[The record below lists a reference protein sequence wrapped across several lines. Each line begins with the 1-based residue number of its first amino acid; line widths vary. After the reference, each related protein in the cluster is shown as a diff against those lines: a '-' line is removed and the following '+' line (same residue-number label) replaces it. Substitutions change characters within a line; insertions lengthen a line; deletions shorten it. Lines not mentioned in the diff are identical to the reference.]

1 MVPLWFTSPNIMMMV
16 ADPVSLTPTPPS
28 ASVSDV
34 NALRAPATAKAVL
47 LGLRQVRGGVV
58 RVAYPDGGEHSYGD
72 GAGVVIALRV
82 KDWRFARRVV
92 TNGDIGLAEG
102 FMAGEWETD
111 DLPALLTLLA
121 DNIERFQRLL
131 EGSALGKAANWLRHI
146 MRPNTRS
153 GSRKNILEHYDL
165 GNRFYEA
172 WLDRTMT
179 YSSARFD
186 DSLVKDLES
195 GQIAKYRALAE
206 QLELKPDEHVLEIGC
221 GWGGFAEFAA
231 REYGVR
237 VTGITISDEQLDYAR
252 DRIERAG
259 LADRVEI
266 RRQDYRD
273 VEGQFDK
280 VVSIEM
286 FEAVGE
292 KYWPAYFG
300 KINDVLKPGGRASLQ
315 IITIDNRLFD
325 KYRRRAD
332 FIQRYVFPG
341 GMLVSM
347 DRLKQ
352 ETANAGLAWRRVEA
366 FGQSYADTLSEWAR
380 RFTAKWQDIRAM
392 GFDERFKQFWLFYLG
407 YCEAGFRT
415 GRTDVV
421 QVALAKPV

>member
-1 MVPLWFTSPNIMMMV
+1 MTMV
-16 ADPVSLTPTPPS
+16 ADPVSTEPALLR
-28 ASVSDV
+28 ASVSNV
-34 NALRAPATAKAVL
+34 NALRAPASAKAVL
-47 LGLRQVRGGVV
+47 LGLRQIRGGA
-58 RVAYPDGGEHSYGD
+58 VALTYPDGASHTYGD
-72 GAGVVIALRV
+72 VTGPIIALRV
-82 KDWRFARRVV
+82 KDWRFAPRVI

-111 DLPALLTLLA
+111 DLPGLLTLLA

-153 GSRKNILEHYDL
+153 GSRRNILAHYDL

-186 DSLVKDLES
+186 ETEVQDLEA

-206 QLELKPDEHVLEIGC
+206 QLELKADEHVLEIGC

-252 DRIERAG
+252 ARMERAG
-259 LADRVEI
+259 LSDRVEI

-300 KINDVLKPGGRASLQ
+300 KINEVLKPGGRASLQ

-347 DRLKQ
+347 DRLKE
-352 ETANAGLAWRRVEA
+352 ETDRAGLAWKRVEA
-366 FGQSYADTLSEWAR
+366 FGLSYAETLAEWAK

-392 GFDERFKQFWLFYLG
+392 GFDERFKQLWLFYLG

-421 QVALAKPV
+421 QVALAKPA

>member
-1 MVPLWFTSPNIMMMV
+1 MTMV
-16 ADPVSLTPTPPS
+16 ADPVSTEPAPLR
-28 ASVSDV
+28 ASVSNV
-34 NALRAPATAKAVL
+34 NALRAPASAKAVL
-47 LGLRQVRGGVV
+47 LGLRQIRGGAVV
-58 RVAYPDGGEHSYGD
+58 VTYPDGASHTYGD
-72 GAGVVIALRV
+72 VIGPVIGLRI
-82 KDWRFARRVV
+82 KDWRFAPRVI

-102 FMAGEWETD
+102 YMAGEWQTD

-153 GSRKNILEHYDL
+153 GSRKNILAHYDL

-186 DSLVKDLES
+186 ETEVQDLEA

-206 QLELKPDEHVLEIGC
+206 QLELKADEHVLEIGC

-237 VTGITISDEQLDYAR
+237 VTGITISDEQLEYAR
-252 DRIERAG
+252 ARMEHAG

-292 KYWPAYFG
+292 KYWPAYFA
-300 KINDVLKPGGRASLQ
+300 KINEVLKPGGRASLQ

-347 DRLKQ
+347 DRLKE
-352 ETANAGLAWRRVEA
+352 ETAKAGLAWKRVEA
-366 FGQSYADTLSEWAR
+366 FGLSYADTLAEWAK
-380 RFTAKWQDIRAM
+380 RFSAKWQDIRAM
-392 GFDERFKQFWLFYLG
+392 GFDERFKQLWLFYLG